1 MTMNI
6 IGILRTVAVD
16 GNKYIVECSTEQLD
30 AQNSSRRNLMSEEK
44 KTKVTN
50 EQLFEA
56 LVVLDQKLNLILNVF
71 NKIQDKVEKSE
82 ATEEV
87 KN

>member
-1 MTMNI
+1 
-6 IGILRTVAVD
+6 
-16 GNKYIVECSTEQLD
+16 
-30 AQNSSRRNLMSEEK
+30 MSEEK

-56 LVVLDQKLNLILNVF
+56 LVVLDQKMNLILNVF
-71 NKIQDKVEKSE
+71 SKIQDKVDKAEAEE
-82 ATEEV
+82 AT

>member
-1 MTMNI
+1 
-6 IGILRTVAVD
+6 
-16 GNKYIVECSTEQLD
+16 
-30 AQNSSRRNLMSEEK
+30 MSEEK
-44 KTKVTN
+44 VKKVTN

-82 ATEEV
+82 TTEEV

>member
-1 MTMNI
+1 
-6 IGILRTVAVD
+6 
-16 GNKYIVECSTEQLD
+16 
-30 AQNSSRRNLMSEEK
+30 MSEEK

-56 LVVLDQKLNLILNVF
+56 LVVLDQKINLILNVF
-71 NKIQDKVEKSE
+71 SKIQDKVEKAES
-82 ATEEV
+82 TEEV

>member
-1 MTMNI
+1 
-6 IGILRTVAVD
+6 
-16 GNKYIVECSTEQLD
+16 
-30 AQNSSRRNLMSEEK
+30 MSEEK
-44 KTKVTN
+44 VKKVTN

-71 NKIQDKVEKSE
+71 NKIQDKVEKAE
-82 ATEEV
+82 TTEDEV

>member
-1 MTMNI
+1 
-6 IGILRTVAVD
+6 
-16 GNKYIVECSTEQLD
+16 
-30 AQNSSRRNLMSEEK
+30 MSEEK
-44 KTKVTN
+44 VKKVTN

-71 NKIQDKVEKSE
+71 NKIQDKVEKAE
-82 ATEEV
+82 ATEDEV

>member
-1 MTMNI
+1 
-6 IGILRTVAVD
+6 
-16 GNKYIVECSTEQLD
+16 
-30 AQNSSRRNLMSEEK
+30 MSEEK

-87 KN
+87 KNQEVLYGIHT

>member
-1 MTMNI
+1 
-6 IGILRTVAVD
+6 
-16 GNKYIVECSTEQLD
+16 
-30 AQNSSRRNLMSEEK
+30 MSEEK

-56 LVVLDQKLNLILNVF
+56 LVVLDQKMNLILNVF
-71 NKIQDKVEKSE
+71 NKIQDKVDKAEAEE
-82 ATEEV
+82 AT

>member
-1 MTMNI
+1 
-6 IGILRTVAVD
+6 
-16 GNKYIVECSTEQLD
+16 
-30 AQNSSRRNLMSEEK
+30 MSEEK
-44 KTKVTN
+44 VKKVTN

>member
-1 MTMNI
+1 
-6 IGILRTVAVD
+6 
-16 GNKYIVECSTEQLD
+16 
-30 AQNSSRRNLMSEEK
+30 MSEEK
-44 KTKVTN
+44 VKKVTN

-82 ATEEV
+82 ATEDEV